1 MRLKLTILPALVIA
15 ALALVGSVSATAPK
29 SATLVIRH
37 QVQGCHAWSL
47 NGGPYVAHQVV
58 RLARGGSLEVT
69 NNDLMAQELVKASGP
84 RVRMDLVRHS
94 HMGDMPMGM
103 TMGKPGSYTMAH
115 MGAKLRVTFTR
126 ARTYRFELLDRG
138 DYVEVKTRGADKE
151 LRLEVVVP

>member
-126 ARTYRFELLDRG
+126 AGTYRFKLLDRG
-138 DYVEVKTRGADKE
+138 DYAEVKTKGPDKE
-151 LRLEVVVP
+151 LTLEVVAP